1 MLMQEELL
9 VLALRKQA
17 LQRLELDS
25 YVFHAM
31 RVEEEDLQSGR
42 NDD

>member
-1 MLMQEELL
+1 MQEELP

-25 YVFHAM
+25 YAFHAM
-31 RVEEEDLQSGR
+31 RVEEKDLQSGG